1 MYGPL
6 PIGFLAKPSTPT
18 SFRYWP
24 GSTEKLLASTSKM
37 RASVLDRTSRTAIG
51 PLTWISLTA
60 ANTDVD
66 GALMLGSS
74 MWSMLAFT
82 SSAVTVWPLWNF
94 TPERNLKSI
103 VLSSTTFHDS
113 ARPGTIL
120 PSQSRSTSE
129 SKTLSRTEM
138 PTSWLE
144 KYGCGLSISE
154 MVSSRNVPVR
164 AGAAVVVGLAAA
176 ATVVAAGAV
185 VAATVGLPWA
195 CGTGVAAA
203 AAVGAGAVVGAAAG
217 AVGLAAGAA
226 VGSAVA
232 AGGAGAAG

>member
-74 MWSMLAFT
+74 MWSMLALT
-82 SSAVTVWPLWNF
+82 SSAVTLWPLWNF

-164 AGAAVVVGLAAA
+164 AGAAVVVGLAA
-176 ATVVAAGAV
+176 
-185 VAATVGLPWA
+185 
-195 CGTGVAAA
+195 
-203 AAVGAGAVVGAAAG
+203 
-217 AVGLAAGAA
+217 GAA

-232 AGGAGAAG
+232 AGGAGAAGAQPATTSSPATAKEANLDWANIFRSSSNSSGYAAE